1 MKKMNGLNRKTV
13 LEKLVNFNAPIK
25 NISNSLSK
33 FPWDCDKEL
42 VTLDIKK
49 IENVMRLYIAGKL
62 TAGEVEDWANLI
74 ECRDDIEFEK
84 EHVETI
90 QKIIYELA
98 NPQINEPI
106 TRDKALSILLNCHAV
121 STSPSKHTHN

>member
-1 MKKMNGLNRKTV
+1 MNGLENRKAV

-25 NISNSLSK
+25 SIGNSLSK

-49 IENVMRLYIAGKL
+49 IENVMQLYIAGEL
-62 TAGEVEDWANLI
+62 TAIDLEDWANLI

-90 QKIIYELA
+90 QKIIYGLA

-106 TRDKALSILLNCHAV
+106 TRDRAIRILSECLDAK
-121 STSPSKHTHN
+121 KHKQ